1 MEFTQNFF
9 RVYQFK
15 STELGKEHKIY
26 FSVGVSLFITMHFL
40 IECPISV
47 PLDPRES
54 VLDRYVVL
62 EQLVLWE
69 KQMKATWLEDSK
81 WVDST
86 LSCEGCVGKYLN
98 TQ

>member
-1 MEFTQNFF
+1 
-9 RVYQFK
+9 
-15 STELGKEHKIY
+15 
-26 FSVGVSLFITMHFL
+26 MHFL

-62 EQLVLWE
+62 ERLVLWE

-86 LSCEGCVGKYLN
+86 LSCEGSELENVKSFTRTNINKPDFTPRKACKSRHF
-98 TQ
+98 